1 MSRSELCGL
10 KSDVGHETEL
20 VHVAIY
26 TITKN
31 GNTDDKTH
39 ELHFW
44 AKTLAHA
51 QKIALEQL
59 EEHLREIYSEKIT
72 EFKYKLSKD
81 GIAIAMNINGDSFEF
96 AIVRIYCRPSY
107 KLCGECKSFKTD
119 ETGFQRSGICSR
131 DNSDTTNLKWCKF
144 GDYVTPK
151 GEFNGKKCKLCGY
164 WLMGREKEFCSVGC
178 KNIYNRWY
186 KKVKM
191 HEHVCQICG
200 KTYKSQSTSS
210 KYCSDE
216 CRRIVNK
223 QKEAERREKRKASRY
238 GVMI

>member
-1 MSRSELCGL
+1 MRSELCGL

-20 VHVAIY
+20 IHVAIY
-26 TITKN
+26 TVTKN
-31 GNTDDKTH
+31 GNTDGETH

-44 AKTLAHA
+44 ASTLAHA
-51 QKIALEQL
+51 KKIAWEQL
-59 EEHLREIYSEKIT
+59 EEYLREIYPEKNT
-72 EFKYKLSKD
+72 EFKCKLNNNGPS
-81 GIAIAMNINGDSFEF
+81 IVMYTNGDRFEF

-107 KLCGECKSFKTD
+107 KLCGECKSFQTD
-119 ETGFQRSGICSR
+119 ETGFQRFGICTR
-131 DNSDTTNLKWCKF
+131 DNSDTNNLTWCKF
-144 GDYVTPK
+144 GDYITPK
-151 GEFNGKKCKLCGY
+151 GEFNGKKCKQCGY
-164 WLMGREKEFCSVGC
+164 WLMGKEKEFCSVGC
-178 KNIYNRWY
+178 INIYNRLH
-186 KKVKM
+186 KKVKLY
-191 HEHVCQICG
+191 EHVCQICG

>member
-1 MSRSELCGL
+1 MRSELCGL

-31 GNTDDKTH
+31 GVTDDKTQ

-51 QKIALEQL
+51 QKIALEEL
-59 EEHLREIYSEKIT
+59 EEYLRKIYPEKNT
-72 EFKYKLSKD
+72 EFKYKLNND
-81 GIAIAMNINGDSFEF
+81 GTSIVMNINGDSIEF

-107 KLCGECKSFKTD
+107 KLCGECKCFKAD
-119 ETGFQRSGICSR
+119 ETGFQRSGVCSR
-131 DNSDTTNLKWCKF
+131 DNSDTTNLTWCKF
-144 GDYVTPK
+144 GDYITPK
-151 GEFNGKKCKLCGY
+151 GEFNGKKCKQCGY
-164 WLMGREKEFCSVGC
+164 WLIGREKEFCSVGC
-178 KNIYNRWY
+178 INIYNRWH

-200 KTYKSQSTSS
+200 KTYKTPSACS

-216 CRRIVNK
+216 CRLIANR
-223 QKEAERREKRKASRY
+223 QKEAERRKKHKSSRY